1 MNPMVFVW
9 VPILLSAV
17 LWVVIFR
24 KTAEALD
31 EVAHLR
37 VVLARV
43 QTLRPVAR
51 DVTLGARRLQSGL
64 DQLGGR

>member
-1 MNPMVFVW
+1 MVFVW

-17 LWVVIFR
+17 VWVVIFR
-24 KTAEALD
+24 KAAEALD
-31 EVAHLR
+31 EAAHLR

-51 DVTLGARRLQSGL
+51 DVALGARRLQSGL
-64 DQLGGR
+64 DQLGRR